1 MTRRLRRSSGA
12 VAATGLVLGSCL
24 LALSSGAQVAA
35 TTAAA
40 VAWAGFAG
48 NAQHTA
54 VALSMPQP
62 FHRVRWTAKVDLHPV
77 LSGHE
82 LLIHYGAPMITAAN
96 TVLVPTRVGAQ
107 AGFRVVAYS
116 GDSGAR
122 RWSLSTDYRPPAFL
136 ARSGAFAPPL
146 PAALTPAG
154 TVAVAGA
161 GGTILMRG
169 SADAPAG
176 PVHRAV
182 FYGAAQWRAHPSTY
196 SKAVHVTTPLTAGP
210 DGAVYFGFTVTG
222 PTSAHLR
229 SGIARI
235 GADGHATWIAARAAA
250 GTRAIARVA
259 INCAPALSPDGTT
272 LYLALTGP
280 RRSMLAGLSAVTL
293 QPRFRTVLK
302 DPLTGRRAQLLSSS
316 TASPTVGPDGDV
328 FYGIEENPFGTH
340 DGRGWLLHY
349 NANLTRASAPGSFG
363 WDNTVAVLPAT
374 AVPRYHGTS
383 PYLLV
388 SKYNNYLGLPPQGD
402 GRNRVAVLDPRSS
415 QKDPFS
421 RIRVMKA
428 VQTVLAPVHP
438 PRQPWPA
445 RYEWC
450 INSAAVDIADDSV
463 IVNNEDGT
471 VYRWDLARNR
481 LAEKLHLNRPR
492 PEAYTPTLIGPDGTV
507 YAINNATLYAIGR

>member
-1 MTRRLRRSSGA
+1 VLGSWLLTLPSSVQAA
-12 VAATGLVLGSCL
+12 VAA
-24 LALSSGAQVAA
+24 AA
-35 TTAAA
+35 PPPA

-54 VALSMPQP
+54 VALNMPQP

-96 TVLVPTRVGAQ
+96 TVLVPTRVSTK

-116 GDSGAR
+116 GTSGAR

-154 TVAVAGA
+154 TLAVAGA

-169 SADAPAG
+169 NADAAAG
-176 PVHRAV
+176 PVHRIV
-182 FYGAAQWRAHPSTY
+182 FYGAAQWRAHPSAY
-196 SKAVHVTTPLTAGP
+196 NKAVHVTTPLTAGP
-210 DGAVYFGFTVTG
+210 DGSVYFGFTVTG

-229 SGIARI
+229 SGVARI
-235 GADGHATWIAARAAA
+235 DANGHATWIAARAAA
-250 GTRAIARVA
+250 GSRAIARVA

-280 RRSMLAGLSAVTL
+280 KRSMLAGLSATTL
-293 QPRFRTVLK
+293 RPRFRTLLK

-340 DGRGWLLHY
+340 DARGWLLHY
-349 NANLTRASAPGSFG
+349 NATLTQGKVPGSFG
-363 WDNTVAVLPAT
+363 WDNTVSVLPAG
-374 AVPRYHGTS
+374 AVPGYHGTS

-402 GRNRVAVLDPRSS
+402 GRNRVAVLDPRAS
-415 QKDPFS
+415 QKDPYT
-421 RIRVMKA
+421 RVRVMKA

-438 PRQPWPA
+438 PREPRRA

-450 INSAAVDIADDSV
+450 INSAAVDLADDSV

-481 LAEKLHLNRPR
+481 LAEKFHLNRPR